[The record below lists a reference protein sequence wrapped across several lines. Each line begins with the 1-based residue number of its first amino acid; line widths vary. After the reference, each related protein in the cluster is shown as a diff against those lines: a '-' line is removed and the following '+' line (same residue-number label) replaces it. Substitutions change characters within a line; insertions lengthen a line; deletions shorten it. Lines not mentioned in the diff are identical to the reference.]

1 MDITSDIFNASMGGA
16 DIGRKTN
23 GRWKEQTMSNRV
35 CGECR
40 FHKYFA
46 LKNLDFMG
54 ITIEEW
60 YCDNWYSKRSGQIT
74 QYNDTCEE
82 WAEEEREGE

>member
-1 MDITSDIFNASMGGA
+1 
-16 DIGRKTN
+16 
-23 GRWKEQTMSNRV
+23 MSNRV

-46 LKNLDFMG
+46 LKNLDFIG
-54 ITIEEW
+54 VTIEEW

-82 WAEEEREGE
+82 WAEERSENGEQ